1 MAQAWI
7 QPDRPRITYSG
18 LFLAGALLA
27 FPIVAAFV
35 AAASPRLGA
44 LQHRTPA
51 VLAANHLVTLGW
63 GTMIALGAL
72 HQLLPAAAGVRH
84 EPGRLVAVQ
93 FVVHLTG
100 VILLA
105 AGFWYQTA
113 AVYVTGGIAVVLSVL
128 ASAATALWV
137 LRRRRRWDEI
147 LLFISAALVCLV
159 LVVLWGLTLA
169 VNLRYTFW
177 PALLRPMGLTVH
189 LTLGLLGWF
198 GFLIT
203 GVSYYLLQRFTT
215 RRTLAGS
222 RPKLV
227 FGLLAAA
234 IGSLLAGAFTSPLLV
249 RAGLAASGAAGLV
262 YVQDVRRFVGAWSRA
277 RDITRLHW
285 RLLIVETFV
294 LSVGLI
300 AYAAGIL
307 PGPAGRWAVAGVT
320 LFLTGWV
327 TLAITGQAY
336 KVTPFLMW
344 YYRFALG
351 MPAYDVPRLDAPY
364 WPRGAL
370 PAVLFM
376 ALAGPL
382 MSAGILAGAPAV
394 SAAGGAA
401 LFLGSCVFSY
411 LLGYSW
417 LPRLLRTIGGA
428 GGSRPGPG

>member
-7 QPDRPRITYSG
+7 QPDRPRLTYSG
-18 LFLAGALLA
+18 VFLAGAVLA

-35 AAASPRLGA
+35 AVASPRLGA
-44 LQHRTPA
+44 LQHRTAA

-84 EPGRLVAVQ
+84 EPGRPVAVQ
-93 FVVHLTG
+93 FAVHLAG

-105 AGFWYQTA
+105 AGFWRQTA
-113 AVYVTGGIAVVLSVL
+113 AIYIPGGTAVVLSVL
-128 ASAATALWV
+128 ASAATAGWV
-137 LRRRRRWDEI
+137 LRRRRRWDEP
-147 LLFISAALVCLV
+147 LLFVTAALVCLV

-169 VNLRYTFW
+169 LNLRYTFW
-177 PALLRPMGLTVH
+177 PALLRPVGLTVH
-189 LTLGLLGWF
+189 LTLGLVGWF
-198 GFLIT
+198 GFLII

-215 RRTLAGS
+215 RRTLAGA
-222 RPKLV
+222 RPKVV

-234 IGSLLAGAFTSPLLV
+234 VAALLTGAFTAPLLV
-249 RAGLAASGAAGLV
+249 RAGLAAAGAAGLV
-262 YVQDVRRFVGAWSRA
+262 YIQDVRRFVGAWSRA

-285 RLLIVETFV
+285 RLLIAETGV

-300 AYAAGIL
+300 AYAAGVL

-351 MPAYDVPRLDAPY
+351 MPAYDVPRLEAPY

-370 PAVLFM
+370 PAVALI

-382 MSAGILAGAPAV
+382 MSAGVLAGAPAV
-394 SAAGGAA
+394 SAAGGTA

-411 LLGYSW
+411 VLGYSW
-417 LPRLLRTIGGA
+417 LSRLWKAIGAA
-428 GGSRPGPG
+428 GGKRPGPG